1 MNHNLYE
8 DIRSVI
14 NNSVLYKFSGGKPTK
29 DVIMKYVKEAGE
41 MLQKEKVIKSKDPA
55 SVLLKAQALAVAVDK
70 KDDNVQSVGAI
81 LRTKPEEIERIFK
94 KAKSED
100 LKDDFHFELNFLMTN
115 EDHREKGL
123 ATRII
128 QNLLTMKKPET
139 TIFTIVSDERLGNR
153 LINRHG
159 FQQIG
164 EFQEKGAKKYLLGL
178 VEET

>member
-1 MNHNLYE
+1 MNNNLYE

-14 NNSVLYKFSGGKPTK
+14 NNSVLYKFSGGSPTK
-29 DVIMKYVKEAGE
+29 DIIMKYVKEAGE
-41 MLQKEKVIKSKDPA
+41 MLKKEKVIKSDEPA
-55 SVLLKAQALAVAVDK
+55 KVLLKAQALVVAVDK
-70 KDDNVQSVGAI
+70 KNDNVQSVGAI
-81 LRTKPEEIERIFK
+81 LRTKPEEVERIFK

-128 QNLLTMKKPET
+128 QNLLSMKKPET
-139 TIFTIVSDERLGNR
+139 TIYTVISDERLGNR

-159 FQQIG
+159 FQQMG
-164 EFQEKGAKKYLLGL
+164 EFKEKGAKKYLLGL
-178 VEET
+178 VEEG